1 MSTTSDSDNFPFVP
15 LSEPCLQGN
24 EWSYVKECL
33 DSGWISS
40 VGSFV
45 SRFESDVAR
54 YTGAEFAVA
63 TVNGTAALHTA
74 LLVAGVEPG
83 DEVLVSTLTFIAT
96 ANAVRYAGAHP
107 VLIDS
112 EPRYWQMDPALVS
125 EFLNQKCV
133 WRDGE
138 LINRATGRR
147 VRAILPVHVLGHPA
161 DLAAIRA
168 EAARFELR
176 VVEDAAES
184 LGASYQGR
192 RVGAGADIACFSFN
206 GNKTITCGG
215 GGMLVT
221 DSAQVAERARYLTTQ
236 AKDDPV
242 EYIHHEV
249 GFNYRLTNVLAALG
263 VAQLEQLD
271 KYVQG
276 RRRIAAYYQQRLEP
290 LGLRW
295 HSEAPDARSTC
306 WLSTAIVDP
315 ERVGMTAV
323 QLRDLLAQKKIQTRR
338 LWQPMHLSPAHR
350 GCESMLSGVADRLFQ
365 MALSFPSTPS
375 LETATL
381 DRICTAVERILPT
394 AARRVA

>member
-1 MSTTSDSDNFPFVP
+1 
-15 LSEPCLQGN
+15 
-24 EWSYVKECL
+24 
-33 DSGWISS
+33 
-40 VGSFV
+40 
-45 SRFESDVAR
+45 
-54 YTGAEFAVA
+54 
-63 TVNGTAALHTA
+63 
-74 LLVAGVEPG
+74 
-83 DEVLVSTLTFIAT
+83 
-96 ANAVRYAGAHP
+96 
-107 VLIDS
+107 
-112 EPRYWQMDPALVS
+112 
-125 EFLNQKCV
+125 
-133 WRDGE
+133 
-138 LINRATGRR
+138 
-147 VRAILPVHVLGHPA
+147 VHVLGHPA
-161 DLAAIRA
+161 DLTAIRA

-276 RRRIAAYYQQRLEP
+276 RRRIASHYQQRLEP

-295 HSEAPDARSTC
+295 HTDAPDARSTC

-315 ERVGMTAV
+315 ERVGVTAV

-338 LWQPMHLSPAHR
+338 LWQPMHLSPAHC
-350 GCESMLSGVADRLFQ
+350 GCESVLSGVADRLFQ
-365 MALSFPSTPS
+365 TALSFPSTPS

-381 DRICTAVERILPT
+381 DRICTAVERILPAT
-394 AARRVA
+394 ARRVA